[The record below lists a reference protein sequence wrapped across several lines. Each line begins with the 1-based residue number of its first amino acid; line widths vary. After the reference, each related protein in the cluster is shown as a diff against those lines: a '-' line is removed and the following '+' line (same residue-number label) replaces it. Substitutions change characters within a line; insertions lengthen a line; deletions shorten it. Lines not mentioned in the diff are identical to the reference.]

1 MTLKG
6 RSKAERLG
14 PGQNWV
20 QTLAHNRSQII
31 VIVLFVG
38 LTLCTEVRKESIE
51 VYRILSGLAEE
62 GRDDPERKGWT
73 IAATI

>member
-6 RSKAERLG
+6 RSKAECLG

-20 QTLAHNRSQII
+20 QTLAHNRSPII

-38 LTLCTEVRKESIE
+38 LTLCTEVRKESFE

-62 GRDDPERKGWT
+62 GGRDDPERKGQT
-73 IAATI
+73 IAAT